1 MEFNKINNLLGPA
14 HDKVPRFIT
23 KKWIEVQSQSGN
35 TYNTSKPIRFKTS
48 MLRSDLCDYSDAYVW
63 VKGKITVTNPND
75 NVNFNK
81 ELTLKNNAPFISCIS
96 KINGELVENA
106 EDLDIVMPM
115 YNLPEYSKNFEKT
128 SGSLFNYYRDE
139 PKEHTIGAGNNAINI
154 SIRNSK
160 SFDYKTK
167 IIGSSDAGEDEK
179 EDAIIAIPLKHLGNF
194 WRSLDIPLINCE
206 ITLILSWYKECVL
219 VSRAFRGP
227 PAAAANRI
235 NSPTDTKFEITD
247 CKLYVPV
254 VTLSAENDNKLLEQL
269 KSGIRRSI
277 KWNKYMSQMSNQ
289 NKNNNL
295 NYLIDTTFS
304 NVSRL
309 FALSFENEDGR
320 TSYYTYYLPNVEIKD
335 YNILIDGNAFFE
347 LPIKNIQETCEKII
361 LITDHSGYY
370 TRGNLL
376 DYEYFKEHYKL
387 IAIDLSKQIE
397 LENKDIKQ
405 QINFIGNLKRDDG
418 AVMFFIIEK
427 SEETIIEF
435 LQNYASIV

>member
-1 MEFNKINNLLGPA
+1 M
-14 HDKVPRFIT
+14 
-23 KKWIEVQSQSGN
+23 
-35 TYNTSKPIRFKTS
+35 
-48 MLRSDLCDYSDAYVW
+48 W

-81 ELTLKNNAPFISCIS
+81 ELTLKNNVPFISRIS

-115 YNLPEYSKNFEKT
+115 YNLLEYSKNYEKT
-128 SGSLFNYYRDE
+128 LGSFFNYYRDE
-139 PKEHTIGAGNNAINI
+139 QKEHTIGAGNNAINI
-154 SIRNSK
+154 SIKNSK

-167 IIGSSDAGEDEK
+167 IIGSLDAGEDKK
-179 EDAIIAIPLKHLGNF
+179 EDVTIVIPLKYLGNS

-206 ITLILSWYKECVL
+206 ITLILSLYKEYVL
-219 VSRAFRGP
+219 VGRAFRGP
-227 PAAAANRI
+227 PAAAI
-235 NSPTDTKFEITD
+235 NSPIDANFEITD

-254 VTLSAENDNKLLEQL
+254 VILSAENDNKLLEQL
-269 KSGIRRSI
+269 KSGFRRSI
-277 KWNKYMSQMSNQ
+277 KRNKYMSQMSNQ

-304 NVSRL
+304 NVNRL
-309 FALSFENEDGR
+309 FILYFENEDDR
-320 TSYYTYYLPNVEIKD
+320 TSYYKYYLPSVEIKD
-335 YNILIDGNAFFE
+335 YNVLIDGNEFFE
-347 LPIKNIQETCEKII
+347 LPIKNIEEPYEKII
-361 LITDHSGYY
+361 QITDRSGYY

-405 QINFIGNLKRDDG
+405 QINFIGNLERDDG

-435 LQNYASIV
+435 SQNYASIVLN